1 MIELNIIGRI
11 GQDAVKKFVDGKT
24 VISFSVAYSS
34 VFKKKDESIP
44 DSWVSCSYWTE
55 SKIFDYLKKG
65 TLVYVSG
72 RPNFKAYRKD
82 NNELDVHFNLNI
94 ETCELLA
101 TPKSSD

>member
-1 MIELNIIGRI
+1 MIEINIIGRI

-55 SKIFDYLKKG
+55 SKIFDYLKKEHWYMSAVVL
-65 TLVYVSG
+65 TLKPIGKITMS
-72 RPNFKAYRKD
+72 
-82 NNELDVHFNLNI
+82 
-94 ETCELLA
+94 
-101 TPKSSD
+101 